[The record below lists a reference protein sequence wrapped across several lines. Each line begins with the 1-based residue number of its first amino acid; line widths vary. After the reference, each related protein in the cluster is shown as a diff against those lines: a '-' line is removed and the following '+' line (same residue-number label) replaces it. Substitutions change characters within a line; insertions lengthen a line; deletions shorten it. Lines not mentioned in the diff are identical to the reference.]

1 MDSRLEK
8 LNEKILLVTKLI
20 EQNKDNIRNNSLDEE
35 EEKSINDKT
44 NKNFFKT
51 NINIDKNILL
61 KGRIETIGDD
71 YILKMSKLK
80 SKYDDLSNDINK
92 LSDYLNYENESE
104 NSYNLDL
111 IQEINNIKNNLD
123 NLYEEEN
130 NKLEQE
136 INYYIQNL
144 YDKIQYIENN
154 NISESLNDKREIMI
168 LEKFT
173 MEIISEIINKVKLYN
188 INSDTDKKE
197 KSQEICKGLI
207 NEDEE
212 LSNEKNKNDLFFNDL
227 RNKINN
233 IIDEKIKNFANT
245 EENKR
250 EAFKNIILQVLNE
263 TLNKIIVKK
272 DNK

>member
-35 EEKSINDKT
+35 EEKSINDKS

-123 NLYEEEN
+123 NLYEDEN

-154 NISESLNDKREIMI
+154 NISESLNEKREIMI

-207 NEDEE
+207 NDDEE
-212 LSNEKNKNDLFFNDL
+212 LSNEKNRNDLFFNDL

-233 IIDEKIKNFANT
+233 IIDEKIKNFGNT